1 MVNFMFDGIFLQK
14 IKNEID
20 FLKTGRINKIN
31 EVSNTDFIFTIRR
44 NNQNYNLII
53 SSSSNYSRI
62 HLTNKEY
69 QYPLN
74 PKSFTMFLRKHI
86 LGYFI
91 LDITTYSS
99 DRILIFSLEGY
110 NELSDKSKKYLICE
124 VMGRYSN
131 LILTDENYIILDALK
146 HDGIGEYNRTILPHA
161 KYEFPKNNKLNPFDF
176 NYDNLKSLIIEN
188 KLSSP
193 QDYINL
199 FNGVSLNLVSHIF
212 DNDRHIDN
220 FYNAINAKIIP
231 STFIND
237 KGKLDFYYNPFNYKS
252 INNYES
258 LSIMLDDFYY
268 KMENDAN
275 IKIKTNDLQSFINK
289 QIKKYEK
296 KIIKLNEDLRDTDN
310 KDKYRLYGELL
321 LSAPNLNQ
329 KEKEIILFNY
339 YDNQDI
345 KIPLDNKISI
355 IDNSNKY
362 FKLYQKCKNSISH
375 INEQLEIANDELNYF
390 NLLSY
395 QLKNANIND
404 ALEIQ
409 DELIKNKY
417 LFKAPSKNIKKKPTI
432 LTYVVEASLIYVG
445 KNNIQN
451 DYITN
456 HLAKKEYYWFHIQKD
471 SGSHV
476 VINSEELNENLIR
489 TAANLAAYYSN
500 LKESSSVPV
509 DYTKIKN
516 IKKIPGKKG
525 CFVTYKNQKTIYI
538 DPDINLI
545 EGLARKK

>member
-1 MVNFMFDGIFLQK
+1 MFDGIFLQK
-14 IKNEID
+14 IKDEID

-31 EVSNTDFIFTIRR
+31 EISNTDFIFSVRR
-44 NNQNYNLII
+44 NNQNYNLIV

-62 HLTNKEY
+62 HLTYKEY
-69 QYPLN
+69 AYPQN

-86 LGYFI
+86 GGYFI
-91 LDITTYSS
+91 SDINTYSS
-99 DRILIFSLEGY
+99 DRIIIFSLEGY

-131 LILTDENYIILDALK
+131 LILTDDNYIILDALK

-161 KYEFPKNNKLNPFDF
+161 KYEFPINNKLNPFDYS
-176 NYDNLKSLIIEN
+176 YDELKELIIDK
-188 KLSSP
+188 KLESP
-193 QDYINL
+193 NDYINL

-212 DNDRHIDN
+212 DNDNHIDN
-220 FYNAINAKIIP
+220 FYNAIHADIIP
-231 STFIND
+231 STFINE
-237 KGKLDFYYNPFNYKS
+237 KNKLDFYFNPFNYEI
-252 INNYES
+252 INKYGS
-258 LSIMLDDFYY
+258 LSNMLDEFYFQ
-268 KMENDAN
+268 KENEAN
-275 IKIKTNDLQSFINK
+275 IKIKTNDLSSFITR

-296 KIIKLNEDLRDTDN
+296 KIIKLNEDLLDTQN

-329 KEKEIILFNY
+329 KDKEIILFNY
-339 YDNQDI
+339 YDNSDI
-345 KIPLDNKISI
+345 KIPLDNKITI
-355 IDNSNKY
+355 LDNSNKY

-375 INEQLEIANDELNYF
+375 INEQLEIASDELNYF

-395 QLKNANIND
+395 QLKDANIND

-417 LFKAPSKNIKKKPTI
+417 LFKNTSKNVKKKPTI
-432 LTYVVEASLIYVG
+432 LTYIVDDTLIYVG

-456 HLAKKEYYWFHIQKD
+456 HLAKKEDYWFHVEKD

-476 VINSEELNENLIR
+476 VISSDNLTENLIR
-489 TAANLAAYYSN
+489 TAANLAAYFSN
-500 LKESSSVPV
+500 LRDSSSVPV

-516 IKKIPGKKG
+516 VKKIPGKKG

-538 DPDINLI
+538 DPDINII
-545 EGLARKK
+545 ESLVRKK